1 MKHWLFALIFIFSIS
16 CDDPKDEEID
26 CSLYDPFLSN
36 LIIELVND
44 QGENLI
50 ANNTYLADEI
60 TVSFNGY
67 ISTNVV
73 FNNVPGLENV
83 ITINLFGTSGD
94 NTFMIH
100 LSDTVSDTLVLNL
113 SVDMSV
119 CNIPLYT
126 LNQATYN
133 GEIQM
138 VSQNDSGNYRITV
151 AK

>member
-1 MKHWLFALIFIFSIS
+1 MIILSLS
-16 CDDPKDEEID
+16 CEDSQDSGID
-26 CSLYDPFLSN
+26 CALYDPFLSN

-44 QGENLI
+44 QGDNLI

-60 TVSFNGY
+60 TVSDNGY
-67 ISTNVV
+67 TSTNVV

-83 ITINLFGTSGD
+83 ITLNLFGTSGD

-151 AK
+151 VK